1 MHKLKI
7 LSILVYIYIYT
18 LSLSLYLW
26 GNGKV
31 LSLSSSFHNT
41 LSVIKHRHI
50 AERSLCSNNGQTNV
64 LCDFINID
72 TEIKETYIYILRGI
86 QLIIDIREIKY
97 MKNEWQKMV
106 RELFKSY
113 NETKLNCNTV
123 ITISVTLTRAFYYFW
138 LPFFLN
144 YWYNLQ

>member
-1 MHKLKI
+1 MHKLQI
-7 LSILVYIYIYT
+7 FLLYIYIYIYS

-50 AERSLCSNNGQTNV
+50 SERSLCSNNGQTNV

-72 TEIKETYIYILRGI
+72 TEIKETYIYISRGI
-86 QLIIDIREIKY
+86 QLTIDIREIKY
-97 MKNEWQKMV
+97 MKNEWQKLV
-106 RELFKSY
+106 RESFKSY
-113 NETKLNCNTV
+113 KETKLNCNTV
-123 ITISVTLTRAFYYFW
+123 ITISVTLTRAFYYF
-138 LPFFLN
+138 LASFFLN